1 VLLALR
7 LPLTYYLIKNYGIIG
22 SAFAELFAYG
32 TYNFIR
38 FEFLRRKFNMQPF
51 TRKTAYTLLLG
62 TSAYGITYFAFDGIT
77 GWTGIFLKGGL
88 FSILMISGV
97 FYLDL
102 TPDAQQLYQGWKQKW
117 KQKL

>member
-1 VLLALR
+1 
-7 LPLTYYLIKNYGIIG
+7 
-22 SAFAELFAYG
+22 
-32 TYNFIR
+32 
-38 FEFLRRKFNMQPF
+38 MQPF